1 MRNVINIVKYEILGK
16 KNAYLI
22 SLLTLIGLVFAIY
35 ARLNSTVMNRDDL
48 SLIIFVFLFLVF
60 LVGIILIAISNL
72 MDINSKDLNYLSFTL
87 PLKPSVLFL
96 KRMIIYLI
104 ELLSF
109 LIVIIFLTFFILRL
123 YNTSFSHAV
132 INYFSSYGAILF
144 LDFLFGN
151 VIAFFLVSLM
161 IIAKKLPYENRI
173 LKIIIYIGCILYLLF
188 KGHLNNFLI
197 KIFPQKLPIF
207 IPAFDYKI
215 SGKLETGFSVP
226 KIEYFVVEVILR
238 ILVLA
243 IIIFLYNRLLNKV
256 EIRG

>member
-1 MRNVINIVKYEILGK
+1 
-16 KNAYLI
+16 
-22 SLLTLIGLVFAIY
+22 
-35 ARLNSTVMNRDDL
+35 
-48 SLIIFVFLFLVF
+48 
-60 LVGIILIAISNL
+60 

-173 LKIIIYIGCILYLLF
+173 LKIIIYIGCILYLLY

-207 IPAFDYKI
+207 IPAFDYNI
-215 SGKLETGFSVP
+215 SGKLGIGFSVP

-238 ILVLA
+238 ILILA
-243 IIIFLYNRLLNKV
+243 IIIFLYNRLLNKM
-256 EIRG
+256 EIRR